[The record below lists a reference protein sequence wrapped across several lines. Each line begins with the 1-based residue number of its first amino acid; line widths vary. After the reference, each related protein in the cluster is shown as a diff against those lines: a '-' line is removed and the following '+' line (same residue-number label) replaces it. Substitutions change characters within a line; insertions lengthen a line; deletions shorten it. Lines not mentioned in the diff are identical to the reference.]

1 MGLFFRNGG
10 SMKYKVIF
18 RNPIIRLAFFLKIRR
33 LNNQIIKEYC
43 SKLDENLKR
52 KLSLQ
57 VY

>member
-1 MGLFFRNGG
+1 
-10 SMKYKVIF
+10 MKYKVIF

-43 SKLDENLKR
+43 SKLDEKLKR